1 MMTLEERLKEAEN
14 AYHKLQTGS
23 LAVSIQKGDRRVDY
37 SRANIHELRA
47 YIDDLKAQLG
57 LSNVRRRGPARVGF

>member
-1 MMTLEERLKEAEN
+1 MTLDEMLKEAET

-47 YIDDLKAQLG
+47 YIDDLKSQLG
-57 LSNVRRRGPARVGF
+57 ISNVRRGRPAGARF

>member
-1 MMTLEERLKEAEN
+1 MTTREMLTQAES

-23 LAVSIQKGDRRVDY
+23 MAVSVQKGDRRVEFN
-37 SRANIHELRA
+37 RANIHELRA

-57 LSNVRRRGPARVGF
+57 ITTVRRRRPAGVRF